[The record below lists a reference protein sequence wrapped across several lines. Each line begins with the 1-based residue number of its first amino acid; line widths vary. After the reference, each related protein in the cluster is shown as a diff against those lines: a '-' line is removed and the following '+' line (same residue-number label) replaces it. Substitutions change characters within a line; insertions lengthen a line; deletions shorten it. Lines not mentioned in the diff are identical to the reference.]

1 MFNNK
6 HFVTILTLL
15 IALYV
20 SFVAPKL
27 PDALINLFGE
37 QELKAKHLAFFK
49 KFLVQLILIK
59 DFLRKIFLHQLHM

>member
-1 MFNNK
+1 MDLVKQYNKLVNNMFSNK

-27 PDALINLFGE
+27 PGP
-37 QELKAKHLAFFK
+37 
-49 KFLVQLILIK
+49 
-59 DFLRKIFLHQLHM
+59 